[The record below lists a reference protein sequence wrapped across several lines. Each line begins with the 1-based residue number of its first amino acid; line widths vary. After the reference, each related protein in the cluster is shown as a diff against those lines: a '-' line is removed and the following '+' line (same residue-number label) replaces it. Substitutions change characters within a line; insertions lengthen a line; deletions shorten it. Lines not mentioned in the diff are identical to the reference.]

1 MVVQINPRQQQIM
14 DRAQQSGF
22 VAIESLSREFGVTS
36 QTIRRDINHLCGLG
50 MLLRYHGGAGLP
62 TSAKNI
68 AYVARRDHLL
78 SEKQSIAAL
87 AAAQIPDHSSLFIN
101 IGTTNEEVAHALMAH
116 HGLRIITNNL
126 NVAHLMSAKQDFE
139 VIVASGVVRSQ
150 DRGVVGE
157 ATMDFISQF
166 IVDYGIIGIS
176 GIDMDGTLLD
186 FDYREVKVSQT
197 IIKHSRRIFL
207 VTDHSKFGR
216 NAMVR
221 LGNISKISALFTDQ
235 SPPPEI
241 IEIATESGTEI
252 HLPKTH
258 LNS

>member
-101 IGTTNEEVAHALMAH
+101 IGTTNEEVARALMAH

-126 NVAHLMSAKQDFE
+126 NVAHLMSAKQDFDQCFFF
-139 VIVASGVVRSQ
+139 GSQ
-150 DRGVVGE
+150 EAQGARRALEGGGALTLGPRGGDDRGQRAGP
-157 ATMDFISQF
+157 A
-166 IVDYGIIGIS
+166 
-176 GIDMDGTLLD
+176 
-186 FDYREVKVSQT
+186 R
-197 IIKHSRRIFL
+197 
-207 VTDHSKFGR
+207 
-216 NAMVR
+216 
-221 LGNISKISALFTDQ
+221 
-235 SPPPEI
+235 PPPRSI
-241 IEIATESGTEI
+241 PTW
-252 HLPKTH
+252 
-258 LNS
+258 